1 MSKYGV
7 FSGPYFPVFG
17 LEKLRIGTL
26 LMQCLVDCN
35 IVNKYYQLDSRI
47 LFTLVL
53 NKSFDELLDIPPK
66 TVIFLKTFHSYFH
79 ILRYGLLTKL

>member
-1 MSKYGV
+1 MSQYEV
-7 FSGPYFPVFG
+7 FSGPYFSVFG
-17 LEKLRIGTL
+17 LEKLRIWTL
-26 LMQCLVDCN
+26 LFQCLVDCN

-66 TVIFLKTFHSYFH
+66 TVIFLKTFHS
-79 ILRYGLLTKL
+79 